1 MNVLH
6 AEVKKSEKHDD
17 RLLLIPRNVEGN
29 RQIVDIVQPED
40 FLQFQGNQSQRIR
53 VIALPGIKY
62 ARDTTDIAQSKLVV
76 LVLGTA
82 CGQNFRS
89 RQPLPEDLSGRQ
101 VSHAAPL

>member
-82 CGQNFRS
+82 CGQN
-89 RQPLPEDLSGRQ
+89 
-101 VSHAAPL
+101 